1 MAFEMAACYQRHRKG
16 ISMQITVTS
25 NSFFAQWLSVIQVSG
40 QYNSQ
45 LFFSKVVYCLAE
57 KYIILTR
64 WKSSAFH
71 KVVF

>member
-16 ISMQITVTS
+16 ISVQITVTS
-25 NSFFAQWLSVIQVSG
+25 NSFLHSGCLLIQVSG

-57 KYIILTR
+57 KYIILTM